1 MSICPGLCPHRQG
14 LSPPDLLANHE
25 PVSFSVTRDPRRFC
39 NPSKG
44 SRYSN
49 LTQDPSDQDL
59 GQVQSPLTATKGHL
73 CPRLRYRS
81 RRHKGSVSWF
91 SREQWLLIRRNE
103 HQRHGLRKR
112 SLIYWTPLK
121 CKSSLWKTQDSGTCP
136 RRRKKYCSLTLD
148 KSDIPTI
155 QCLVV
160 KVPPEQECWV
170 WRRLDHILSFRP
182 IWVTES
188 DPCNKLRVAMT

>member
-1 MSICPGLCPHRQG
+1 MNLCPGLCPHWQG
-14 LSPPDLLANHE
+14 LSPPDLVAKHE
-25 PVSFSVTRDPRRFC
+25 PVYFSVTRNPRRFC
-39 NPSKG
+39 SPSKG
-44 SRYSN
+44 SGCNN

-59 GQVQSPLTATKGHL
+59 GQVQSPLTATKHRV
-73 CPRLRYRS
+73 CPGLRYRS
-81 RRHKGSVSWF
+81 RRHKGSISWF
-91 SREQWLLIRRNE
+91 SREQRLFRRNE
-103 HQRHGLRKR
+103 HQRHGPRKR

-121 CKSSLWKTQDSGTCP
+121 LRSSLWKTQDNKTCP

-155 QCLVV
+155 QSIVV
-160 KVPPEQECWV
+160 KVPPAHQECWV

-188 DPCNKLRVAMT
+188 DPCNKLRVAMN